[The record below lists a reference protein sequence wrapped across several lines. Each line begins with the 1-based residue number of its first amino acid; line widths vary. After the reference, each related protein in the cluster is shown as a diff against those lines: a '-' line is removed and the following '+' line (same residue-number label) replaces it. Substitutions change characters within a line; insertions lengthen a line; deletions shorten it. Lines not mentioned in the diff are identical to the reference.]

1 MDKKDI
7 QIKPI
12 DEKLDDKIAKLNSSR
27 VIKKITP
34 RGDMSWYIKWFSS
47 FIILTG
53 MVLTSANVMPYN
65 LFFDLVG
72 VMGWG
77 IVGML
82 WHDRALIFI
91 NGVATFIF
99 LSGIIGYY
107 FGGN

>member
-1 MDKKDI
+1 MTDNNEY
-7 QIKPI
+7 
-12 DEKLDDKIAKLNSSR
+12 EKLDAKIKKLNSTR
-27 VIKKITP
+27 VFKKITP
-34 RGDMSWYIKWFSS
+34 KGDLSWYIKWTSS
-47 FIILTG
+47 FIILIG
-53 MVLTSANVMPYN
+53 MALTSAGMTPYN
-65 LFFDLVG
+65 LFFHLTG
-72 VMGWG
+72 VIGWG

>member
-65 LFFDLVG
+65 LFFHLVG
-72 VMGWG
+72 VIGWG

>member
-34 RGDMSWYIKWFSS
+34 RGDLSWYIKWFSS
-47 FIILTG
+47 FIILIG
-53 MVLTSANVMPYN
+53 MVLTSANVAPYN
-65 LFFDLVG
+65 LFFHLVG
-72 VMGWG
+72 VIGWG

>member
-34 RGDMSWYIKWFSS
+34 RGDLSWYIKWFSS
-47 FIILTG
+47 FIILIG
-53 MVLTSANVMPYN
+53 MVLTSANVAPYN
-65 LFFDLVG
+65 LFFHLVG

-77 IVGML
+77 IVGLL

>member
-65 LFFDLVG
+65 LFFHLVG

>member
-12 DEKLDDKIAKLNSSR
+12 DEKLDEKIAKLNSSR

-34 RGDMSWYIKWFSS
+34 RGDLSWYIKWFSS

-65 LFFDLVG
+65 LFFHLVG
-72 VMGWG
+72 VIGWG

>member
-12 DEKLDDKIAKLNSSR
+12 DEKLDEKIAKLNSSR

-34 RGDMSWYIKWFSS
+34 RGDLSWYIKWFSS

-65 LFFDLVG
+65 LFFHLVG

>member
-1 MDKKDI
+1 
-7 QIKPI
+7 
-12 DEKLDDKIAKLNSSR
+12 
-27 VIKKITP
+27 
-34 RGDMSWYIKWFSS
+34 
-47 FIILTG
+47 
-53 MVLTSANVMPYN
+53 LTSANVMPYN
-65 LFFDLVG
+65 LFFHLIG